1 MAQNVLVKKTLNQAK
16 LSEQKTH
23 YYLAANYMQN
33 IKQIEAAEKYNVSSK
48 WY

>member
-23 YYLAANYMQN
+23 YLAANYMQN